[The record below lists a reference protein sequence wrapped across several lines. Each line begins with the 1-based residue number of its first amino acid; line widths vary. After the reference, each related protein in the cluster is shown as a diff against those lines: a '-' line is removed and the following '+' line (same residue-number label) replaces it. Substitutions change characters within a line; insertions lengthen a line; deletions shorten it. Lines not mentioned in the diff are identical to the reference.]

1 MKLNYI
7 KLYFCLTLSGLTLLG
22 VVELYLSY
30 QLHTLEKELKARSI
44 QNERDE
50 KAAAVRRNLKEQ
62 EIKKYQAEQT
72 KIRTIEQNKINN
84 ARKTNDQTCQFWAKE
99 YSEFKSE
106 RNKLMMDGACERAR
120 ND

>member
-7 KLYFCLTLSGLTLLG
+7 KLYFCLTFSGLTLLG

-30 QLHTLEKELKARSI
+30 QLNTLEKELKARSI
-44 QNERDE
+44 QNERDK
-50 KAAAVRRNLKEQ
+50 KAAAVRRSLKAE
-62 EIKKYQAEQT
+62 EIKKHQAEQA
-72 KIRTIEQNKINN
+72 KFRAIEQERINN
-84 ARKTNDQTCQFWAKE
+84 ARRINDETCQFWTGE
-99 YSEFKSE
+99 YSEIKSE